1 MSHFALRTATSADA
15 EPIAALHAANWRS
28 AYAGILA
35 PSYLAGPVIEDRRA
49 VWRERL
55 TSPAPDMEAVVAEKE
70 HRIVGFVSLFH
81 DREPAWGGFVDN
93 LHTAAA
99 VRGQG
104 AGKALLV
111 EAARRTAAR
120 DPAKGLYLWVFERN
134 ESAVGFYLAL
144 GATIAQRLVSD
155 WDKAPDEIRLRMH
168 WPKAADLARR

>member
-1 MSHFALRTATSADA
+1 MSAFALRTATAADA
-15 EPIAALHAANWRS
+15 EAIATLHADNWRS
-28 AYAGILA
+28 AYAGILDPA
-35 PSYLAGPVIEDRRA
+35 YLAGPVIEDRRA

-55 TSPAPDMEAVVAEKE
+55 ASPTKDMEAVVAENA
-70 HRIVGFVSLFH
+70 HGIVGFVSLFH
-81 DREPAWGGFVDN
+81 EREAGWGGFVDN

-144 GATIAQRLVSD
+144 GATMAERLTSD

-168 WPKAADLARR
+168 WPKAADLTRR